1 MQKRKSVLPRSKLDL
16 LPLPRVEMDRL
27 SLVSH
32 LALADLST
40 GTGSMRSFAI
50 LANTVVLTHFLM
62 GEGFGA
68 AGDGRE
74 ILERA
79 KGAVNACDKAATL
92 AGKWTVEG
100 EDYRWL
106 GRCLTLHDRQLRI
119 APRQA
124 VAMAVI
130 RRDAYWAE
138 QEKRKSLKKAA

>member
-1 MQKRKSVLPRSKLDL
+1 
-16 LPLPRVEMDRL
+16 
-27 SLVSH
+27 
-32 LALADLST
+32 
-40 GTGSMRSFAI
+40 MRSFAI

-62 GEGFGA
+62 DEGFGG

-92 AGKWTVEG
+92 SRKWTVEG
-100 EDYRWL
+100 EDFRWL

-119 APRQA
+119 APRHA

-130 RRDAYWAE
+130 RRDAYWAAE
-138 QEKRKSLKKAA
+138 EKKKSLKMAA